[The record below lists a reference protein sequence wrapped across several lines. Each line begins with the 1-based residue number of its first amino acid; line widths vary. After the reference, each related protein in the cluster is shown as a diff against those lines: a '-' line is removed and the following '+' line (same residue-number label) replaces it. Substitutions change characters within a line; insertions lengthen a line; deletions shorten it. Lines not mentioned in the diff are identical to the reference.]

1 MNKKSNE
8 YLTKFI
14 IFTEPKGNLVQ
25 QSLIDKGKLS
35 PIAL

>member
-14 IFTEPKGNLVQ
+14 IFTEPKDNWFSKALSIKGNCRQLH
-25 QSLIDKGKLS
+25 
-35 PIAL
+35 